1 MSVRKS
7 IKDYLKEDIEDISK
21 LLSLALKKS
30 KEQLFSNPNY
40 ELNNI
45 ELKALDNLI

>member
-30 KEQLFSNPNY
+30 KEQ
-40 ELNNI
+40 
-45 ELKALDNLI
+45 